1 MSAHSVLAPSS
12 AGRIVQC
19 PGSVTM
25 GQAYPEAGDS
35 PDAMDGVAA
44 HWACSEM
51 LEGRLVEVGQQ
62 APNGV
67 FLTEEMVEAA
77 DLYFD
82 DVATTLAAHGLKTTD
97 AAIEA
102 AVSIPAVHELCWGT
116 PDARAWVP
124 GRTLYLWD
132 FKFGHRIVDVFENW
146 QLIAYVS
153 GCLSG
158 VNLNDQEVTV
168 VARIV
173 QPRAYHRDGPIRE
186 WRFNGADIRA
196 HVNILRNAA
205 HQALAPNPQ
214 TRVGPYCRDCTARH
228 ACVTL
233 QRAALSACDVAGDAQ
248 PFDLPTAAM
257 GTELRYLKRAA
268 AILDARISGLEEQA
282 LARAKRGELVPGWR
296 VAQGLGR
303 ERWKQPATEV
313 IAVAGMLGVN
323 VAKPPAAL
331 TPKQAVKAGLD
342 ASVVAAM
349 SETPRGEVTLVED
362 DGSRARSIFGRLP
375 R

>member
-1 MSAHSVLAPSS
+1 MSGHSVLAPSS

-19 PGSVTM
+19 PGSVSM
-25 GQAYPEAGDS
+25 QQAYPEHEQS
-35 PDAMDGVAA
+35 PDAADGEAA
-44 HWACSEM
+44 HWAGSEM

-77 DLYFD
+77 DLYYD

-97 AAIEA
+97 AAVES

-124 GRTLYLWD
+124 GKILYLWD
-132 FKFGHRIVDVFENW
+132 FKFGHRVIDVFENW

-158 VNLNDQEVTV
+158 VNLHDQEVTV

-173 QPRAYHRDGPIRE
+173 QPRAHHRDGPVRE
-186 WRFNGADIRA
+186 WRFNAAEIRA

-214 TRVGPYCRDCTARH
+214 TRVGPYCRDCTGRH

-268 AILDARISGLEEQA
+268 AVLDARITGLEEQA
-282 LARAKRGELVPGWR
+282 FARAKRGEVVQGWR

-303 ERWKQPATEV
+303 ERWKQPAAEV
-313 IAVAGMLGVN
+313 IAVASMLGVN

-331 TPKQAVKAGLD
+331 TPKQAIKAGLD

-349 SETPRGEVTLVED
+349 SDTPRGEMKLVED